1 MRLFAPAL
9 LVCSVVAVPLAAAD
23 DYPSPL
29 IERPMS
35 LKPSTFQLTGAYEY
49 QGVLSGSDS
58 GGIGSLVFAGDYTLF
73 PQLQVGAIVD
83 VQVSPESGFG
93 GILVNGQYEF
103 LKFAAIRAD
112 VGVSH
117 LAGNTDGSFGVGLP
131 IRLKLTDMF
140 ALISGRPY
148 AYGAE
153 DDILIAGVGDGSTTV
168 FQIPLGL
175 LVQLTPHVSVAARS
189 GFREFSSA
197 EFVPI
202 GLDATVE
209 SGHFDFGVMFDFA
222 GQIAPDGAPGFFHT
236 QQFRLWAQLR
246 I

>member
-1 MRLFAPAL
+1 MIG
-9 LVCSVVAVPLAAAD
+9 VPLAAAD
-23 DYPSPL
+23 DYPTPL

-35 LKPSTFQLTGAYEY
+35 LNPSTFQLTAAYEY
-49 QGVLSGSDS
+49 LGVLSGDDS

-73 PQLQVGAIVD
+73 PKLQVGAIAVVD
-83 VQVSPESGFG
+83 VTPESRFG
-93 GILVNGQYEF
+93 AALLNGQYEF

-112 VGVSH
+112 IGITNG
-117 LAGNTDGSFGVGLP
+117 ANTNGSFGVGLP

-140 ALISGRPY
+140 AFISGRPY

-153 DDILIAGVGDGSTTV
+153 DDILIAGVGTGSATL

-175 LVQLTPHVSVAARS
+175 LIQLTPHISVAARS
-189 GFREFSSA
+189 GFREVSSA
-197 EFVPI
+197 EFVPVGI
-202 GLDATVE
+202 DATIE
-209 SGHFDFGVMFDFA
+209 SSRVDFGVMFDFG
-222 GQIAPDGAPGFFHT
+222 GQIAPSEAPGFFHT